1 VRRLKDSRLADI
13 GTRLEVA
20 LPFYAELCGRPLAR
34 AHARAGD
41 AAVIA
46 GYMGSGTA
54 FDEAIG
60 EFAMTYADQTDRDW
74 NAFLTAIKAGRIV
87 AKEP

>member
-20 LPFYAELCGRPLAR
+20 LPFYAELCGRTLAR

-41 AAVIA
+41 AAVLA
-46 GYMGSGTA
+46 GYMGSGTE

-74 NAFLTAIKAGRIV
+74 NALLTAIKAGRIV
-87 AKEP
+87 AEEP

>member
-1 VRRLKDSRLADI
+1 
-13 GTRLEVA
+13 
-20 LPFYAELCGRPLAR
+20 
-34 AHARAGD
+34 
-41 AAVIA
+41 VIA

-60 EFAMTYADQTDRDW
+60 EFAMTYADQADRDW

-87 AKEP
+87 AEEP

>member
-1 VRRLKDSRLADI
+1 M
-13 GTRLEVA
+13 
-20 LPFYAELCGRPLAR
+20 
-34 AHARAGD
+34 
-41 AAVIA
+41 IA

-87 AKEP
+87 AEEP

>member
-1 VRRLKDSRLADI
+1 MQSCAGARLRGLM
-13 GTRLEVA
+13 
-20 LPFYAELCGRPLAR
+20 
-34 AHARAGD
+34 HGD
-41 AAVIA
+41 AAVVA

-74 NAFLTAIKAGRIV
+74 KTFLTAIDAGRIV
-87 AKEP
+87 AEEP